1 MLDTLEE
8 PLSKNMLIKMNK
20 ILKRNTTDEDNPRY
34 NVVGFKVVPNIIGI
48 INTIK
53 TSAPKGVERDID
65 NILSDYL
72 SLEKK
77 TLEDIINFHV
87 RFEKIHPFKDVDDT
101 LVKNAAYPQNAYRL
115 RVSN

>member
-20 ILKRNTTDEDNPRY
+20 ILKRNTTGEDNPRY
-34 NVVGFKVVPNIIGI
+34 NVTGFKVVPNIIGI

-53 TSAPKGVERDID
+53 TSAPKDVERDID
-65 NILSDYL
+65 NLLSDYL

-77 TLEDIINFHV
+77 TLEGIINFRKV
-87 RFEKIHPFKDVDDT
+87 R
-101 LVKNAAYPQNAYRL
+101 KNSSIWRWKRKSRTNDY
-115 RVSN
+115 V

>member
-34 NVVGFKVVPNIIGI
+34 NVGGFKVVPNIIGI